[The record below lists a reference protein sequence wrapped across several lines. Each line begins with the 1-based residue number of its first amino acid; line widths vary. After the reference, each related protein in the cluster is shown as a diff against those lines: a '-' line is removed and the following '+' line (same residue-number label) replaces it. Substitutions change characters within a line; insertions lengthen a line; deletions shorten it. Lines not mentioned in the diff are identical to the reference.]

1 MPKLIPIKPKKLIKI
16 LLSLDFIKRDA
27 EGSHVFFKHKDGRT
41 TVVPIHNRGLS
52 KGLLRKILNDVQLS
66 VDEYEKLRIKGK

>member
-16 LLSLDFIKRDA
+16 LIFMGFVERDA
-27 EGSHVFFKHKDGRT
+27 QGSHVFFRHKDGRT
-41 TVVPIHNRGLS
+41 TVVPIHGRELS

-66 VDEYEKLRIKGK
+66 IEEYENLRK

>member
-16 LLSLDFIKRDA
+16 LISIGFTERDA
-27 EGSHVFFKHKDGRT
+27 QGSHVFFKHKDGRT
-41 TVVPIHNRGLS
+41 TVVPVHNRELS

-66 VDEYEKLRIKGK
+66 IEEYEKLRK